1 MENIIINF
9 NNLNLNQKS
18 FNDLVLEKVS
28 LNIKKWI
35 KRNSHHKFPKSLNG
49 WYRLLGSQFDSLTV
63 TVDPH
68 ILLNYND
75 DLNEIHY
82 QLAELK
88 EKIVI
93 FINKKKNKILLIN
106 QKDKL
111 FNIINSFSRFKYK
124 VNNIELFASLIKLKI
139 VDNISFDVYKFNN
152 KRKRED
158 MVDKNNESDV
168 VDLEIST
175 LFNVKKQKINCID

>member
-1 MENIIINF
+1 MLQTQIIGILKNIKIEFILLDKCILAIKFNTDMENIIINF

-88 EKIVI
+88 EKIVR
-93 FINKKKNKILLIN
+93 FINKKKK
-106 QKDKL
+106 
-111 FNIINSFSRFKYK
+111 
-124 VNNIELFASLIKLKI
+124 
-139 VDNISFDVYKFNN
+139 
-152 KRKRED
+152 
-158 MVDKNNESDV
+158 
-168 VDLEIST
+168 
-175 LFNVKKQKINCID
+175 